1 MFDPRPMPL
10 IQSVECVGATQV
22 RVHWAKGTRAG
33 KTETVDM
40 APIVNAFRVYG
51 PLKARPDLLATVHV
65 VERGHAIAWGDE
77 EIDMAATSLER
88 LAEEAMTNEDFAGF
102 LQRMKLT
109 HQGAAAVLGRSK
121 RQIENYLSGTPIP
134 RIVALACRAV
144 EHDLKRSA

>member
-1 MFDPRPMPL
+1 
-10 IQSVECVGATQV
+10 
-22 RVHWAKGTRAG
+22 TRAG
-33 KTETVDM
+33 KNEIVDL
-40 APIVNAFRVYG
+40 APITNAFRIYG
-51 PLKARPDLLATVHV
+51 PLTARQELLETVHI
-65 VERGHAIAWGDE
+65 VERGHAIAWGDD
-77 EIDMAATSLER
+77 EIDMAATTVER

-109 HQGAAAVLGRSK
+109 HQGAAALLGRSK